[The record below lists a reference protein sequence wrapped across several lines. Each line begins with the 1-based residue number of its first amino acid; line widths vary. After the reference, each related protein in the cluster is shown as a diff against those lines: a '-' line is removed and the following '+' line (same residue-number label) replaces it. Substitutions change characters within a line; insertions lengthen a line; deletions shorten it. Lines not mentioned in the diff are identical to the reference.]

1 MICSR
6 RHDAFS
12 RIVDAYVRPPI
23 ACAPS
28 NRMQNART
36 GSLCTIVWAIEQI
49 GDAQVVRA
57 AQGRAAASCE
67 AACGLTRTHEPRGGQ
82 TGRPRP
88 SRGTHIS
95 HSIYCSMDSTRSRV
109 RRSLRRF
116 RTFSFTIDYAGFF
129 SVDGSSGLVYS
140 SSAIAQVFSQNST
153 HRRRCVGFS
162 RRRMRWDV
170 PAPRR
175 LIPHVLN
182 SACRPCR
189 VVNTIQIYPVL
200 PCRSHRLV
208 RGTSLTR
215 GRGCGK
221 TSMVLVWR
229 HC

>member
-88 SRGTHIS
+88 SRGTHF
-95 HSIYCSMDSTRSRV
+95 
-109 RRSLRRF
+109 SLH
-116 RTFSFTIDYAGFF
+116 
-129 SVDGSSGLVYS
+129 L
-140 SSAIAQVFSQNST
+140 
-153 HRRRCVGFS
+153 
-162 RRRMRWDV
+162 
-170 PAPRR
+170 
-175 LIPHVLN
+175 L
-182 SACRPCR
+182 
-189 VVNTIQIYPVL
+189 
-200 PCRSHRLV
+200 
-208 RGTSLTR
+208 
-215 GRGCGK
+215 
-221 TSMVLVWR
+221 
-229 HC
+229 